1 MSFVLDF
8 LYLVSPLSVSES
20 DFPRTPKAEIMS
32 QKLVLIN
39 TLLPLTGLVQI
50 TPLYELIL
58 NYVLLHF
65 NWVLSSPLIV
75 LNLHQALCWEVL
87 R

>member
-1 MSFVLDF
+1 MLDF

-20 DFPRTPKAEIMS
+20 DFPPTPKAKIMS

-39 TLLPLTGLVQI
+39 TLLPLTALVQI

-58 NYVLLHF
+58 DYVLLHF
-65 NWVLSSPLIV
+65 NWVLSSPLTI
-75 LNLHQALCWEVL
+75 LNLRQALCWEVL